1 MKLHVLSLT
10 TFLLH
15 AATLPQ
21 ALSLSPDND
30 ALLYKYATD
39 GPVTLSSD
47 GQTPG
52 IMILD
57 FGQSYEGHPT
67 FEVLSA
73 TGDTSRFE
81 VTYGES
87 SAALNLYMSDG
98 PLALAAAMETH
109 RVKRYNISTP
119 SVQEGR
125 LIQGAFRYQKLNLST
140 AGQLV
145 LQNVGV
151 KQTVDTTPLTELPGA
166 FECSDEDLTRIWHT
180 GARTAQLTEILK
192 NTIPDFW
199 VVSEEGSLVESLAA
213 QPLDAGSSLVE
224 YHVSFEVKP
233 VTGAFTLAV
242 LQDTLSNGIDIVCDF
257 TTGRVEA
264 ILERAVIASADLAI
278 SPPLETWL
286 SVSATVAMSDIQVS
300 IGNATILSFS
310 QDQRVFGSFGL
321 GTPFAHSAYF
331 RNLVATDPSGGPI
344 YSSTLTDRGFLDDFL
359 MGANPADTIVD
370 GSRRDRIAYNGDLD
384 IALAATFASTYGL
397 SFAQGSLDLL
407 ASFQMTPGFFSPT
420 AKIQQGPLPEIIP
433 VNATGLIGYSFNLA
447 TALAQNYMVTGD
459 VAFAKKWAPAVVRML
474 DWADSQTKDGVFTLD
489 DASLTG
495 DWNYYDPSQTG
506 ASSKF
511 NAVYAY
517 SLQQCLSFLQAGGV
531 QTDVYEARLAS
542 LRRDIHTRLFDA
554 SLGAYVLSS
563 EIRGGFAQDA
573 QAIAI
578 LAGIPQANNVSGT
591 SILATMQRELL
602 LPAGPLAFSNSTAAA
617 GFARKISPYASS
629 YHLRAAFEAGDAAG
643 AVELMKRLWAPMA
656 NPAHVNYTNSFWET
670 LDPDGT
676 PGLGIGTSL
685 CHGWAAGP
693 TAELSRFVLGVRPT
707 KPGFAEWEVRPM
719 SLGLEYAKGR
729 QHTERG
735 DITVSWAFDDA
746 GLVRMNVTGP
756 EGGLVYLPEPLLVPF
771 NESTV
776 TVNGEAV
783 TASDFPVT
791 VSGETVIVQTRSGS
805 GCGKRDDGKS
815 RVVRR

>member
-1 MKLHVLSLT
+1 MKLSTLSFT
-10 TFLLH
+10 ASLLH
-15 AATLPQ
+15 VAQ
-21 ALSLSPDND
+21 ALSASPDDD
-30 ALLYKYATD
+30 AILYATD

-52 IMILD
+52 ILILD

-67 FEVLSA
+67 FEVLS
-73 TGDTSRFE
+73 TMGDTSRFE
-81 VTYGES
+81 VTFAES

-98 PLALAAAMETH
+98 PLPLAAAMETH
-109 RVKRYNISTP
+109 RVKRFNISTP

-151 KQTVDTTPLTELPGA
+151 RQTIHTTPLTELPGA
-166 FECSDEDLTRIWHT
+166 FECSDEDLTRIWHA
-180 GARTAQLTEILK
+180 GARTAQLTEIPK

-199 VVSEEGSLVESLAA
+199 VVSKEGSLVESLAA
-213 QPLDAGSSLVE
+213 QPFTGGAGLLN
-224 YHVSFEVKP
+224 YHISVEVKP
-233 VTGAFTLAV
+233 VTGSFILAV
-242 LQDTLSNGIDIVCDF
+242 LQDTLANGIDIVCDF
-257 TTGRVEA
+257 NTGKVEA
-264 ILERAVIASADLAI
+264 IFERAVIASADLAS
-278 SPPLETWL
+278 SPPLDSWL
-286 SVSATVAMSDIQVS
+286 SITAMVAMSEIQVS
-300 IGNATILSFS
+300 ISNVTVLSFS
-310 QDQRVFGSFGL
+310 QDKRVFGSFGL
-321 GTPFAHSAYF
+321 GAPFAHSAYF

-344 YSSTLTDRGFLDDFL
+344 YSSTLTDRAFLDDFL
-359 MGANPADTIVD
+359 MGDNPADTIVD

-397 SFAQGSLDLL
+397 SFAQGSLDLM
-407 ASFQMTPGFFSPT
+407 ASFQLAPGFFVPT
-420 AKIQQGPLPEIIP
+420 AKIQQGPLSDIIQA
-433 VNATGLIGYSFNLA
+433 NATGLIGYSFNLV
-447 TALAQNYMVTGD
+447 TALAQSYMVTGD
-459 VAFAKKWAPAVVRML
+459 VALAEKWAPAVTRML
-474 DWADSQTKDGVFTLD
+474 DWAHFQIRDGVFTLD

-517 SLQQCLSFLQAGGV
+517 SLQQSLVFLQAGGV
-531 QTDVYEARLAS
+531 QTETYEARLAS
-542 LRRDIHTRLFDA
+542 LRRDMHTRLFDA
-554 SLGAYVLSS
+554 SLGAYVLTS

-573 QAIAI
+573 QAIAV
-578 LAGIPQANNVSGT
+578 LAGVPQANNVSAT
-591 SILATMQRELL
+591 SILTTMQRELL
-602 LPAGPLAFSNSTAAA
+602 LPAGPLAFSNSTAAS
-617 GFARKISPYASS
+617 GFAQKISPYASS

-643 AVELMKRLWAPMA
+643 AMELMKRLWAPMA

-676 PGLGIGTSL
+676 PGLGIITSL

-693 TAELSRFVLGVRPT
+693 TAELSRYVLGVRPA
-707 KPGFAEWEVRPM
+707 KPGFAEWEVKPM
-719 SLGLEYAKGR
+719 SLGLEYAKGK

-756 EGGLVYLPEPLLVPF
+756 EGGLVYLPEPLVIPL
-771 NESTV
+771 NESTIF
-776 TVNGEAV
+776 VNG
-783 TASDFPVT
+783 D
-791 VSGETVIVQTRSGS
+791 GETVIVQKNSGA
-805 GCGKRDDGKS
+805 GCGKRDGGKS
-815 RVVRR
+815 VRK